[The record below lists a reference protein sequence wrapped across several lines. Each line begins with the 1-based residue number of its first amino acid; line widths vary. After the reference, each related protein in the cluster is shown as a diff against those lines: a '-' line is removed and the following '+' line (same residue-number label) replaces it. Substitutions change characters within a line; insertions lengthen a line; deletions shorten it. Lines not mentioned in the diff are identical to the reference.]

1 MTICLDQMLKYNEV
15 YKDINSLLSGNNT
28 VMSVLKENIEGDV
41 LNLTGCTLDSV
52 LYYVGRGYPVLAMT
66 DRGNAVLI
74 IGFDA
79 KNTVIYNPL
88 DTEVRKMG
96 INDSRAFFES
106 YGNKFI
112 SYIK

>member
-1 MTICLDQMLKYNEV
+1 
-15 YKDINSLLSGNNT
+15 
-28 VMSVLKENIEGDV
+28 
-41 LNLTGCTLDSV
+41 
-52 LYYVGRGYPVLAMT
+52 MT

-74 IGFDA
+74 IGFDD